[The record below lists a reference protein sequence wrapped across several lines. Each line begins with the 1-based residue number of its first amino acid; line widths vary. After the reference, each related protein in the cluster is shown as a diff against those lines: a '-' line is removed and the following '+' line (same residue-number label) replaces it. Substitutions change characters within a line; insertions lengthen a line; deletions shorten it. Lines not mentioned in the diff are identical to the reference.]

1 MAEVQAALPQLNE
14 LGIKV
19 VAANA
24 DGDTDTDHTAS
35 QHVLSFPVAHSV
47 GPEVVKALD
56 AWTGER
62 QGRSYMQPAE
72 FVLRPSGEVAASMY
86 ASTQLGR
93 MDPQEILRFIKARM

>member
-1 MAEVQAALPQLNE
+1 MPQFNE
-14 LGIKV
+14 LSIKI

-24 DGDTDTDHTAS
+24 DGDADTDHTLA
-35 QHVLSFPVAHSV
+35 QTGLSFPVAHSV
-47 GPEVVKALD
+47 GPAIVKALD

-62 QGRSYMQPAE
+62 QGRAYMQPAE

-93 MDPQEILRFIKARM
+93 MDPQEVLRFIKARM

>member
-1 MAEVQAALPQLNE
+1 MPQFNE

-24 DGDTDTDHTAS
+24 DGDAATAQTAS
-35 QHVLSFPVAHSV
+35 AHHLSFPVAYEV
-47 GPEVVKALD
+47 GPHVIEALG

-62 QGRSYMQPAE
+62 QGRRYMQPAE

-86 ASTQLGR
+86 ATAQLGR
-93 MDPQEILRFIKARM
+93 MDPQEVLRFIKARM